1 MTLEKPMRD
10 SYKILEPTSTILTGF
25 NKLDEYSR
33 MRTREY
39 DYWTHQ
45 YKMTDSRQ
53 NKTARNLSYAV
64 SGQVTMK
71 MLAVYA
77 DGNEH
82 HYDEVCQAL
91 DLAYGHDIDCWR
103 SLIDRSMIGF
113 SSKKAHGRKYYTITD
128 FGKEVL
134 RVVEA
139 NQVYFR
145 VARWYK
151 VKGEDVFTAMMKADL
166 AGEESW
172 KDLLPESLA
181 ALLDAL
187 CNPSSNIR
195 QLGSAYRWMNNFM
208 YLLKTND
215 EFYQKIDCPEV
226 LSWLQ
231 QNESRYPAI
240 SRFLKIFNRMQ
251 KKRAKAA

>member
-1 MTLEKPMRD
+1 MTLEKPMCD
-10 SYKILEPTSTILTGF
+10 SYKILEPTTHIFGGF
-25 NKLDEYSR
+25 SLLDEHASKMSKEFDYMTQVYKMSGTR
-33 MRTREY
+33 YTRE
-39 DYWTHQ
+39 
-45 YKMTDSRQ
+45 
-53 NKTARNLSYAV
+53 ARNLSYAV

-82 HYDEVCQAL
+82 HYDEVCKAL

-113 SSKKAHGRKYYTITD
+113 SSKKGHGRKYYTITD

-151 VKGEDVFTAMMKADL
+151 IKGEDVFTAMMKADL

-172 KDLLPESLA
+172 KDLLPESLT

-187 CNPSSNIR
+187 FNPSSKIR

-231 QNESRYPAI
+231 QNKSRYPAI

>member
-10 SYKILEPTSTILTGF
+10 NYKILEPTSTILTSF

-33 MRTREY
+33 AYTREY
-39 DYWTHQ
+39 DYWTSQ
-45 YKMTDSRQ
+45 YKLT
-53 NKTARNLSYAV
+53 NKTHSKIARNLSYAV

-77 DGNEH
+77 DGNKH
-82 HYDEVCQAL
+82 HYDEVGRAL
-91 DLAYGHDIDCWR
+91 GLTYGHDIDCWR
-103 SLIDRSMIGF
+103 SLISRSMIIL

-151 VKGEDVFTAMMKADL
+151 IKGEDVFTAMMKADL

-172 KDLLPESLA
+172 KDLLPESLT

-187 CNPSSNIR
+187 FNPNSQLR
-195 QLGSAYRWMNNFM
+195 LLGSAYRWMNNFM

-231 QNESRYPAI
+231 QNESRYSAI